1 MLSNQEERES
11 VLYSALESVVL
22 FSYNVAVRVSVIKIL
37 TTFLPIVNE
46 FRVMPNFSSYLPH

>member
-46 FRVMPNFSSYLPH
+46 FRVMPNFSS